1 MQNRMKTIST
11 LAFLIIAQLCFAQ
24 KDSSVINNN
33 QTKINELKERL
44 IGLTEQKEKKTFDS
58 SAYKI
63 NYMFQEFKKL
73 RLEVNKLNESIKKQ
87 NAAKDAIHLTANDGK
102 LTTNKTSIDIEA
114 FYIIVDSERTLERAD
129 KKLSTTKNYEVYNI
143 IIIENARRT
152 WYHLVLKEKLTIKQA
167 KKNTNS
173 FRKNGITDAWWTSG
187 KNLMH

>member
-1 MQNRMKTIST
+1 MKTIST
-11 LAFLIIAQLCFAQ
+11 LAFLIIAQLCLAQ

-44 IGLTEQKEKKTFDS
+44 IGLTEQKEKETFDS

-63 NYMFQEFKKL
+63 NYLFQEFKKL
-73 RLEVNKLNESIKKQ
+73 RLEVNKLDESIKKQ
-87 NAAKDAIHLTANDGK
+87 KAAKDAIHLTANDGK
-102 LTTNKTSIDIEA
+102 LSANKTSIDIEA
-114 FYIIVDSERTLERAD
+114 FYIVVDSERTLERAD
-129 KKLSTTKNYEVYNI
+129 KKLSTTKNYEVSDI
-143 IIIENARRT
+143 IIIENARKT

-173 FRKNGITDAWWTSG
+173 FRKKGITDAWWTSG